1 MIPGS
6 HGSTFGGNPLA
17 MAVGNAVLDV
27 VLAPGFLDEVKRKG
41 LLFKQRLASVA
52 DAYPGLVAEVRGEG
66 LMLGLRCVVPA
77 AEVAAAFRAERLLT
91 VGAGENVLR
100 LLPPLTATDAEIG
113 EAVARVER
121 ALAALAEAA
130 PRGAAAE

>member
-1 MIPGS
+1 
-6 HGSTFGGNPLA
+6 

-41 LLFKQRLASVA
+41 LLFKQRLAAVA
-52 DAYPGLVAEVRGEG
+52 DAYPRLVAEVRGEG
-66 LMLGLRCVVPA
+66 LMLGIRCVAPA
-77 AEVAAAFRAERLLT
+77 AEIATAFRTERLLT

-100 LLPPLTATDAEIG
+100 FLPPLTVTDAEIG
-113 EAVARVER
+113 EGVARVER

-130 PRGAAAE
+130 PHGAAAE